1 MLDEEDPLMDS
12 DYPGGFAALL
22 SDHIDISMDVYE
34 VTFPDAPPGSIHE
47 KVKSDAPVQYS
58 ASLVAKL
65 LGEALPRPVKAV
77 VDKRYELE
85 REQLEEEVAMEDCV

>member
-1 MLDEEDPLMDS
+1 MATKRLADGDGPSLKKLLDHCDQ
-12 DYPGGFAALL
+12 
-22 SDHIDISMDVYE
+22 INISMDVYE

-65 LGEALPRPVKAV
+65 LGEALPRPVRAV